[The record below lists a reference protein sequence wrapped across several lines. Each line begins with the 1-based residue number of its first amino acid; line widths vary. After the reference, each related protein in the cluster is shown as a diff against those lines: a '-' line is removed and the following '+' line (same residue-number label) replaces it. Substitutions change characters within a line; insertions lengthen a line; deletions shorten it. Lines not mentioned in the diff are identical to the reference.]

1 MSAGAKMITTE
12 IKWKGNMMSNKQLF
26 GLSLLCAFMMAGC
39 MSYEGMKTRIE
50 AGDSMAKEEIISE
63 AQRTNNQTSEQQCKE
78 IEKCLTLINDDEK
91 LLDFINKG
99 YGLLRFRKCAANLIT
114 FQEERLASKILLE
127 YYPNVAKEGG
137 YTRDLYDEIL
147 LSKAIAKET
156 NPDVLI
162 KAFKLHN
169 NMTWKYGSADEIMT
183 RIAELGNQE
192 IIKKILLSQKTASLD
207 GEYFGGISQESK
219 KVLAAKLSSVEDLIV
234 FADDYDIGEDVIAR
248 INERDAAKYLLKH
261 EGVKNG
267 SIDHMAHQQR
277 AIEKLVAK
285 ISEEKL
291 LAAIAI
297 KNSKV
302 RGFVLNKI
310 SNKKLKNKILDKLY
324 VEWAEVGENESDGV
338 AASILILA
346 QDDDQIARLME
357 NIKNRLCLRDWK
369 DIVDRIKNA
378 KTADLAY
385 DNFAVYD
392 NGLGSSDFLVEIMQS
407 LASKMSKEKRAQ
419 VVSVIKGAQSDEG
432 VMFFDGFQCGMKALD
447 CCILSVET
455 KISAIP
461 YVQVR
466 GQMREKMVSNGDI
479 LVDEI
484 VFSMR
489 DASKTL
495 QCEDSEVLY
504 YMIHRYVMNKPG
516 KTYSYEYAKF
526 TDVETEKTQHFSLMS
541 GISQKYTTWH
551 TYTNS
556 KLGIKIWVD
565 EKGGVVKV
573 TRI

>member
-1 MSAGAKMITTE
+1 MRS
-12 IKWKGNMMSNKQLF
+12 KQLF
-26 GLSLLCAFMMAGC
+26 VLSLLCAFMMAGC

-50 AGDSMAKEEIISE
+50 AGDSTAKEEIISE

-78 IEKCLTLINDDEK
+78 IEKCLTLINNEEL
-91 LLDFINKG
+91 LLDFINEG
-99 YGLLRFRKCAANLIT
+99 YGLRRFHDCAANLIT
-114 FQEERLASKILLE
+114 FQDERLACKVLVE
-127 YYPNVAKEGG
+127 CYPNVAKKEKS
-137 YTRDLYDEIL
+137 TTKDLYDRVL
-147 LSKAIAKET
+147 LSKAIANVT
-156 NPDVLI
+156 NPDILI
-162 KAFKLHN
+162 KALKLHIYGV
-169 NMTWKYGSADEIMT
+169 WKYGSDDEIIA

-207 GEYFGGISQESK
+207 GEYFDGISQKSK

-248 INERDAAKYLLKH
+248 INERDAAEYLLKH

-338 AASILILA
+338 AASILTLA

-419 VVSVIKGAQSDEG
+419 VVSVIKGVQSDEG

-484 VFSMR
+484 VFPMR

-516 KTYSYEYAKF
+516 KAYSYEYAKF
-526 TDVETEKTQHFSLMS
+526 TDVETEKTQHFSMMS